1 MSELG
6 SLRGYS
12 DCTFYLMMMRHN
24 ILNNLIVIPHPRFY
38 FPFSYRLLGGPLFG
52 LLLGLGAAYACNKP
66 GAAGDTARA
75 VGEIALEARSKA
87 RRIDEEHHIV
97 DRSKVV
103 VQETWEKA
111 QQIDQTH
118 GILEKTKQTFVYGWT
133 VTADFVKR
141 HNLVERGVNNVGKAV
156 FWVAEKVASKLEGHP
171 QDQSQEESPST
182 N

>member
-1 MSELG
+1 
-6 SLRGYS
+6 
-12 DCTFYLMMMRHN
+12 LMMMRHN